1 MRSLKSR
8 GKHYLQ
14 CSNRHVA
21 KEACIGSFIAVD
33 QLEKAVIQELNTLSQ
48 RYLDLDELERS
59 VTFEQ
64 DLAQQ
69 KASWRKTRAK
79 LQKQLEDNRNYL
91 RTLYLDKIKGLVSEQ
106 DYRSMADDFSG
117 ERKRMQTQ
125 LMEADHHLEE
135 LEARMSARARRKEVV
150 QRYIHVEHLTREMV
164 EILIDYITVGRK
176 TPGALCIPIEIHWN
190 F

>member
-1 MRSLKSR
+1 
-8 GKHYLQ
+8 
-14 CSNRHVA
+14 
-21 KEACIGSFIAVD
+21 
-33 QLEKAVIQELNTLSQ
+33 
-48 RYLDLDELERS
+48 
-59 VTFEQ
+59 
-64 DLAQQ
+64 
-69 KASWRKTRAK
+69 
-79 LQKQLEDNRNYL
+79 
-91 RTLYLDKIKGLVSEQ
+91 
-106 DYRSMADDFSG
+106 MADDFSG

-135 LEARMSARARRKEVV
+135 LEARMSAGARRKEVV